1 MSTHYPSR
9 VEKMMLGIC
18 ATVAAAAAALLTAAA
33 PAGAIGQGPPVASAA
48 APAKAQAAAPGRQAL
63 PPSYRVNAGDVLEIS
78 VQDYPEL
85 SKVVTILPDG
95 TIQFPYMGEVFIQG
109 STIRQIKERV
119 LAALKK
125 QVSYPEVTV
134 TVVKRNIRE
143 VGVIGNGIRGQGGRR
158 PHGDNWRVI
167 NLIADGGGLMVD
179 RPEWVKSSVLRGG
192 GAEVIPIDLVRAFAG
207 DLDANIPL
215 EPEDVLVVEQLDDS
229 KTKVQVLG
237 EVMRPGPVPAPVGGS
252 VIDALT
258 AAGGPSPK
266 ASLALAAIR
275 KPDNSLVP
283 VNLVNYDSAAG
294 KAPEVKMEPGDTL
307 LIPENKRVY
316 SMTGAVLRP
325 SQINYPEDREVTIL
339 EALAEAGGPGGG
351 ADLKNTVL
359 MRRGEDG
366 KVVSQMINLDDI
378 VKNKQKA
385 DKSGKKTG
393 YTDPVLKPG
402 DVIFIPTKEQG
413 KENLLDKAI
422 RYLPLMFLL

>member
-1 MSTHYPSR
+1 
-9 VEKMMLGIC
+9 
-18 ATVAAAAAALLTAAA
+18 
-33 PAGAIGQGPPVASAA
+33 
-48 APAKAQAAAPGRQAL
+48 
-63 PPSYRVNAGDVLEIS
+63 
-78 VQDYPEL
+78 
-85 SKVVTILPDG
+85 
-95 TIQFPYMGEVFIQG
+95 
-109 STIRQIKERV
+109 
-119 LAALKK
+119 
-125 QVSYPEVTV
+125 
-134 TVVKRNIRE
+134 
-143 VGVIGNGIRGQGGRR
+143 
-158 PHGDNWRVI
+158 
-167 NLIADGGGLMVD
+167 
-179 RPEWVKSSVLRGG
+179 
-192 GAEVIPIDLVRAFAG
+192 
-207 DLDANIPL
+207 
-215 EPEDVLVVEQLDDS
+215 
-229 KTKVQVLG
+229 
-237 EVMRPGPVPAPVGGS
+237 MRPGPVPAPVGGS